1 MKRLLPALL
10 AALCVAGPA
19 RADDASMV
27 FGKENT
33 ISPPYD
39 ALEEVWFL
47 LRPDGDCAKAWVDW
61 EQGSTRVRVPL
72 AYYGDLSFI
81 NDGIPG
87 YGYPSGWAA
96 RLPVNH
102 AGTAI
107 CSYTVVRSDGA
118 SVPHAN
124 VHSYEIAESTTD
136 PRGMTQQRFP
146 DLMSWKKGA
155 DTTWDTYSGTL
166 ALGNDWYGVN
176 IQKAIP
182 QTARITGTTTTN
194 NPTALDSSNVGGSVR
209 TKEKI
214 LGGVGSVW
222 FKARMASATAPDGEL
237 VIEKIV
243 TATQTAINP
252 NTGEPII
259 NPKTGE
265 PITVTVYLPQE
276 IATVTVPA
284 TQEGVVY
291 PWHQF
296 HLIVQEAPASTND
309 VDQFYFR
316 IRNRSVSSSPASV
329 AIDLCDIV
337 LTPVIPDVEIIKS
350 DVDYAPGF
358 PSIEDPVTFR
368 VTVSNLFEVAPA
380 EFITPRLVWRQGEDD
395 AWHDAVMTN
404 VDASAAQQ
412 PGEYACVLF
421 HDDGTPRDY
430 RFDDGPFEYFY
441 EVSFAGYT
449 PRFPALKYPRNPQVN
464 DIQNFKYGIR
474 GAPQYL
480 IHTNDWA
487 MLTDATGTNSE
498 CRSPAYY
505 PDFARRVAERGA
517 GVAFYTDYAS
527 SWDVVEDSPAGQVDS
542 TWDFTHLFDIRNLY
556 GGWPVDR
563 EVCYATREAGNLTTY
578 PNRPIT
584 IAADFPYLTLRAK
597 DGIRRFRSLYTD
609 LAAVTADWS
618 TNVQSHLLPAYPMQH
633 VGDYTWQA
641 IVHIS
646 NRIDAAFSVTGA
658 LHAAEGG
665 YDEGPFEWLE
675 IDQEETNINPP
686 MSGALL
692 PEHDSSLRRFVTHPE
707 PRDVTNK
714 VPVEVFN
721 YSYLQSTDWYVGV
734 VTNSLFYSGSY
745 TNEDGSAVQPTE
757 ADVFWRW
764 RLYAEDVPDFDPDTF
779 EQTGSH
785 LETNSVVINENWF
798 QDAGGGWYG
807 VEARG
812 NAMLQAFLQRPD
824 RKTYTN
830 ENWNVVTGR
839 VRIAP
844 FTNEVDEILHYTV
857 YVPSE
862 EDIVESNGGVAPQ
875 RLRTEVDI
883 DYDGFLMY
891 RFCTT
896 NGSYQI
902 RRAAWQ
908 DFNSWQADDR
918 RYSRSAGLYDMKT
931 FEWDVE
937 GRKPTSFNAKRIY
950 TTDASFDARALTN
963 EMTRRT
969 TALASGE
976 PPNVAD
982 WMYIPQTTQPEPWTS
997 SRGDNFYGYLGR
1009 RAQLILERTGRNAT
1023 STDRNGAFL
1032 LDTRPE
1038 LEGSLETTSVSSD
1051 DGRDT
1056 LTMRVRSF
1064 SDDDRCI
1071 TYNGGGS
1078 ADPKSN
1084 PSANNYRVVARL
1096 TGQDSDQV
1104 SDGEHSL
1111 SLIGYYQDAANFWEA
1126 RITQKSFLEAQSGGK
1141 APKEYNWFE
1150 VHVYRWVDGTPTEVY
1165 GRVYRDGMNYGDS
1178 MNASMDANN
1187 RTGPNRVAQW
1197 PLWNNSGNVNGNNQ
1211 ARADGRE
1218 KFTSKTSGGWTFVF
1232 DLQNE
1237 GDNVRP
1243 AVYAFL
1249 QDNYSTFDTNKN
1261 CYAYRCAATS
1271 GGTTYG
1277 RPGFNT
1283 KDCGLK
1289 IAPYVYGG
1297 FDGTELTALRGKN
1310 ASGGT
1315 MWGAVPTSTDASWD
1329 HNNGRDYH
1337 PSHRIDVWNTVA
1349 QGSPSIIERK
1359 APTVYYR
1366 VNVYRTGLERIPD
1379 EWMDSAGTD
1388 LWEEDWDDYHALTT
1402 GRKDG
1407 VQTVA
1412 SWKWQEVPIPMHL
1425 WDDTFVQVQALSA
1438 DGNGDPSLAL
1448 LALDDL
1454 ECSAWRGL
1462 TIKEPEDNEG
1472 DDEISWIAKFATVEY
1487 DGVHNEGRKL
1497 ELNRTRANPNRT
1509 SEADA
1514 QGVASPLLENGIGD
1528 VSFTYTVD
1536 NYPVRVRVG
1545 VLDRMGMF
1553 TTFADEELP
1562 VTSKSSPFYVYVATN
1577 IAGRVYVLAQTPTNA
1592 APGALGTLHVD
1603 NLRATDY
1610 PATGSTSWDIY
1621 NALVSTFPSNVSQ
1634 RAGLD
1639 ASELLRTKFDGVSAA
1654 ARSMRSAVL
1663 NDGKSEQTLNGIV
1676 YDESVPYLQTPTIE
1690 TGVGEVSFWYCA
1702 SKDNGQ
1708 PPTRPA
1714 QIRLMAADSPTRPF
1728 SEWTRLEAKDLYSDR
1743 AENPLYDDQL
1753 RAMAGLTNIVS
1764 TQWTYFNVEFY
1775 KQEFR
1780 VLRIVA
1786 GDEDATVD
1794 TLPMPNRVMLDNV
1807 LITEPVR
1814 ASIDVGT
1821 IRFVPDVPI
1830 VTRDTD
1836 ARVTLVNPRMNPGV
1850 TNVVLEWFAA
1860 PGGITNLPIE
1870 SVSYTTATNQTG
1882 PFYTPVQLPNGG
1894 TMMVPYYIPD
1904 VVTTENRWTEAT
1916 RVQGTLR
1923 EPARMWG
1930 YEAWS
1935 NRWSRTPGAR
1945 GGSITLTNTGESAYT
1960 YYTTEPIPTSTFD
1973 PDTVMQY
1980 CVKVEYTGRFNAPVY
1995 SELQGRTKNG
2005 YEFHNPGWY
2014 DPIDLNVAFGTTNW
2028 PVSHVFLFSCPTNT
2042 VFINEVRPAAKT
2054 TGPDAFVELMGPAG
2068 ASLAHWRLEHFG
2080 KDSVSGFYTPKKIHY
2095 TNVLDSAATFIG
2107 GKGTLDKG
2115 WGFWVLGNYRAK
2127 EQKGDLVNQE
2137 LFPPNIADMNNSG
2150 PMTVPGALRLRRSM
2164 GAYDNKVVW
2173 GQAARVSEFVQP
2185 GVDFEWAGNL
2195 TSGSLSLSKAD
2206 ADGNWANAQFT
2217 WGDYNIGEEEMLP
2230 FADGFVPEARVP
2242 ARLDRPV
2249 IKDISLPSKTQ
2260 VSITFQVR
2268 LDPEDVAAGLYVEPG
2283 DYNWY
2288 VDMNSELEDWEG
2300 VPVTRIG
2307 GDDNPDDEVVPDADG
2322 SWTEVTVTVRTDE
2335 NYEAQF
2341 YRIRAVPTFGE

>member
-47 LRPDGDCAKAWVDW
+47 LRPDGDCTKAWVDW

-81 NDGIPG
+81 NDGLPG

-124 VHSYEIAESTTD
+124 VHGYEITENTTD
-136 PRGMTQQRFP
+136 PRGMTNQRCPNIFLWSVNQSKIMTGSS
-146 DLMSWKKGA
+146 D
-155 DTTWDTYSGTL
+155 GTS
-166 ALGNDWYGVN
+166 DWYGEEL
-176 IQKAIP
+176 IKPSGIP
-182 QTARITGTTTTN
+182 QMIRLLGTTTDAIPWATKGRGS
-194 NPTALDSSNVGGSVR
+194 PVAGGFVR
-209 TKEKI
+209 TTLAVED
-214 LGGVGSVW
+214 GVGSIW
-222 FKARMASATAPDGEL
+222 FKARMANTNALGGVLSIERISYTLVNNKPKFNDPAT
-237 VIEKIV
+237 
-243 TATQTAINP
+243 
-252 NTGEPII
+252 
-259 NPKTGE
+259 
-265 PITVTVYLPQE
+265 E
-276 IATVTVPA
+276 IAVVNVPPA
-284 TQEGVVY
+284 LSNDQWY
-291 PWHQF
+291 QF
-296 HLIVQEAPASTND
+296 HLILQDASAPNLS
-309 VDQFYFR
+309 FR
-316 IRNRSVSSSPASV
+316 IRNKTMATNETDRTVQAV
-329 AIDLCDIV
+329 DVCDIV
-337 LTPVIPDVEIIKS
+337 LTPVIPDVKIFKS

-368 VTVSNLFEVAPA
+368 VAVSNLYEGAPA

-404 VDASAAQQ
+404 VDATASQQ

-421 HDDGTPRDY
+421 HDDGISRDY

-449 PRFPALKYPRNPQVN
+449 PRFPALKYPRNPLAN
-464 DIQNFKYGIR
+464 DIRNFEYGNR
-474 GAPQYL
+474 AYPFL

-505 PDFARRVAERGA
+505 PDFARRAGEREAGA
-517 GVAFYTDYAS
+517 GLYGDYAS
-527 SWDVVEDSPAGQVDS
+527 SWDVVEDSPAYQADS
-542 TWDFTHLFDIRNLY
+542 SWDFTHLFDIRNLY

-563 EVCYATREAGNLTTY
+563 EVCYATRVADDNTAY

-597 DGIRRFRSLYTD
+597 DGVRRFRSLYTD

-675 IDQEETNINPP
+675 IDQEETNVNPP

-692 PEHDSSLRRFVTHPE
+692 PEHDSSLRRFVTHPV
-707 PRDVTNK
+707 PREETNR
-714 VPVEVFN
+714 VEVEVYN
-721 YSYLQSTDWYVGV
+721 YDYLQSSGWFVGV

-745 TNEDGSAVQPTE
+745 TNEDGSPVPPTE

-764 RLYAEDVPDFDPDTF
+764 RLYTVEDPIYDPNDWTQIIGY
-779 EQTGSH
+779 EIR
-785 LETNSVVINENWF
+785 TNSVVIEENWF
-798 QDAGGGWYG
+798 QDPAGGWYG
-807 VEARG
+807 VEAKG
-812 NAMLQAFLQRPD
+812 NATIQSFLQRPD

-839 VRIAP
+839 VRIQP
-844 FTNEVDEILHYTV
+844 FSIQTNEIRRYTV
-857 YVPSE
+857 HVPSE
-862 EDIVESNGGVAPQ
+862 EDIVEANGGVAPQ

-931 FEWDVE
+931 FTWDVE
-937 GRKPTSFNAKRIY
+937 GRPVTSFNAKRIY
-950 TTDASFDARALTN
+950 TTDAVFDAKALTN
-963 EMTRRT
+963 ETVRRT
-969 TALASGE
+969 TSLASGE

-982 WMYIPQTTQPEPWTS
+982 WMYVPQTTQPEPWTS
-997 SRGDNFYGYLGR
+997 SKGGNFYGYLGR

-1084 PSANNYRVVARL
+1084 PSASNYRVVARL
-1096 TGQDSDQV
+1096 TGQDSAQV

-1111 SLIGYYQDAANFWEA
+1111 SLIGYYQDAADFWEA
-1126 RITQKSFLEAQSGGK
+1126 RITQKSSLEAQSGGK
-1141 APKEYNWFE
+1141 APKEYSWFE
-1150 VHVYRWVDGTPTEVY
+1150 VHVYKWVDGTPAEVY
-1165 GRVYRDGMNYGDS
+1165 GRVYRDGMDYGDS

-1197 PLWNNSGNVNGNNQ
+1197 PLWNDRGNVSGNS
-1211 ARADGRE
+1211 RAKDTGRE
-1218 KFTSKTSGGWTFVF
+1218 KFTSKTKGGWTFVF

-1261 CYAYRCAATS
+1261 CYAYRCEATS

-1297 FDGTELTALRGKN
+1297 FDGPELTALRGKN

-1329 HNNGRDYH
+1329 HNNGRDYDQ
-1337 PSHRIDVWNTVA
+1337 SHRIDVWNAVA

-1359 APTVYYR
+1359 APTVHYR
-1366 VNVYRTGLERIPD
+1366 VNVYRTELERIPD

-1388 LWEEDWDDYHALTT
+1388 LWNDNWDDYHALTT

-1412 SWKWQEVPIPMHL
+1412 SWRWQEVPIPMHL

-1438 DGNGDPSLAL
+1438 DEAGDPSLAL
-1448 LALDDL
+1448 LALDNL

-1462 TIKEPEDNEG
+1462 TLKEPEDNEG
-1472 DDEISWIAKFATVEY
+1472 DDEISWIANYAMVEY

-1514 QGVASPLLENGIGD
+1514 QGVATPLLENGIGD

-1536 NYPVRVRVG
+1536 NYPVRIRVG

-1577 IAGRVYVLAQTPTNA
+1577 ITGRVYVLAQTPTNA

-1634 RAGLD
+1634 RAGLG
-1639 ASELLRTKFDGVSAA
+1639 ASDLLRTKFDGVSTA

-1663 NDGKSEQTLNGIV
+1663 NDGKAEQTLNGIV

-1708 PPTRPA
+1708 PTPTRPA

-1728 SEWTRLEAKDLYSDR
+1728 SEWTQLTEKDLYSDR
-1743 AENPLYDDQL
+1743 AENPLYDEQL
-1753 RAMAGLTNIVS
+1753 RAMAGLTNITS
-1764 TQWTYFNVEFY
+1764 TAWTYFNVEFY

-1882 PFYTPVQLPNGG
+1882 PFYVPVKLPDGG
-1894 TMMVPYYIPD
+1894 TMQVPYYIPD
-1904 VVTTENRWTEAT
+1904 VVTTENRWTEDT

-1923 EPARMWG
+1923 TPTRMWG

-1973 PDTVMQY
+1973 PDTVLQY

-2005 YEFHNPGWY
+2005 YEFHNPVWY

-2042 VFINEVRPAAKT
+2042 VFINEIRPAAKT

-2068 ASLAHWRLEHFG
+2068 ASVANWRLEHFG
-2080 KDSVSGFYTPKKIHY
+2080 KDSVSGFYTPKKVHY

-2107 GKGTLDKG
+2107 GKGALDKG

-2127 EQKGDLVNQE
+2127 AEKGDLVNQE

-2206 ADGNWANAQFT
+2206 AEGNWANAEFT
-2217 WGDYNIGEEEMLP
+2217 WGDYNKGEEEMLP

-2249 IKDISLPSKTQ
+2249 IKDISFPGENQ

-2300 VPVTRIG
+2300 VPVTQIG
-2307 GDDNPDDEVVPDADG
+2307 GEENPDDEVIPDAAG
-2322 SWTEVTVTVRTDE
+2322 AWTEVTVTVRTSST
-2335 NYEAQF
+2335 YLTQF